1 MENASKALAMAGR
14 NIDIYNDYCSIN
26 VCSSKYSKS

>member
-14 NIDIYNDYCSIN
+14 NINSYYDYCSIN
-26 VCSSKYSKS
+26 VCCSEFG